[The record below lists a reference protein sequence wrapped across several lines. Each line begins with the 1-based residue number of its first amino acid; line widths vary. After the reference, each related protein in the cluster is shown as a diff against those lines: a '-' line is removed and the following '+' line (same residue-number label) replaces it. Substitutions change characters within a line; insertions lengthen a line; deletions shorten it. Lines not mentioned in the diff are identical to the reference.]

1 MIDIAKEHAL
11 SFEIKLT
18 RVQELIT
25 QAVTV
30 QEMTAGAK
38 PTRAVHFVEEEKE
51 SDDEEDV

>member
-1 MIDIAKEHAL
+1 M
-11 SFEIKLT
+11 
-18 RVQELIT
+18 
-25 QAVTV
+25 